1 MAVRKGHILRAARI
15 VAAVAVWVTAT
26 YTLVSYAQTLPVLAG
41 WIARIQF
48 FRQPWLS
55 LCRL

>member
-48 FRQPWLS
+48 FQAAMA
-55 LCRL
+55 